1 MRKLLQSV
9 LISVD
14 GVVTNAGQWAMPFFN
29 EESTADAVAQL
40 DRSDAMLFGRL
51 TFQEL
56 SQQWASAPGPFA
68 ERLRVIKKYVFS
80 ATLHDPA
87 WANTVVVRTDPVQ
100 AVRELKD
107 EGQGDLTI
115 YGYGRVAQT
124 LLDSDLVDELT
135 LSIHP
140 VVVGAAAAPLD
151 ARPRQLRLLDVTAR
165 SSGVLVARYGAPDVA
180 RGRPVGG

>member
-1 MRKLLQSV
+1 MRKLFQSV

-100 AVRELKD
+100 AVRELKN

-115 YGYGRVAQT
+115 YGTAVAQT
-124 LLDSDLVDELT
+124 LLESDLLRRLT

-140 VVVGAAAAPLD
+140 RWSEPHQHV
-151 ARPRQLRLLDVTAR
+151 
-165 SSGVLVARYGAPDVA
+165 SA
-180 RGRPVGG
+180 RGRGSCVSWTSLRAVRECSWHGTAHLTSLEAGR